1 MKQLLIAA
9 ALTLGCAASP
19 AAAPAQ
25 MMHAAP
31 PMTAAEFFA
40 ARSGTKASLVVRV
53 ITRSRTS
60 LRGELLERTA
70 DKAYASSGKRVEI
83 YVARDTPV
91 AMGTS
96 EDLRA
101 GAVVV
106 VDGVVTGPGRADA
119 KQLVPITRYAKIAP
133 RAT

>member
-1 MKQLLIAA
+1 MKQFFVMT
-9 ALTLGCAASP
+9 ALTLGVVTAP

-31 PMTAAEFFA
+31 PMTAAQFFA
-40 ARSGTKASLVVRV
+40 ARTGTKASIVVRV
-53 ITRSRTS
+53 IARSRTS

-70 DKAYASSGKRVEI
+70 DRVYAQSGKRVEL

-91 AMGTS
+91 AMGTAQ
-96 EDLRA
+96 DVRA

-119 KQLVPITRYAKIAP
+119 KQLVPITRYAKIEP